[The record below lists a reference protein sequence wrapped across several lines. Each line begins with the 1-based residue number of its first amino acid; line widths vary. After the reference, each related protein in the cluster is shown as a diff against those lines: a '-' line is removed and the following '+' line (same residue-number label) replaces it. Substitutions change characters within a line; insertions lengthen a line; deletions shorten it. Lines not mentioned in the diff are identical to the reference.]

1 MYKAYTSFYTF
12 KMVSGKKT
20 DQQKRILYISFY
32 LPVKMLL
39 LVMLFAIL
47 KIVLPLV
54 CLLCLR
60 YTEKRSIPNKSEK
73 NIEIRKEHQSE

>member
-1 MYKAYTSFYTF
+1 
-12 KMVSGKKT
+12 
-20 DQQKRILYISFY
+20 
-32 LPVKMLL
+32 MLL

-60 YTEKRSIPNKSEK
+60 YTEKRSIPNKLVK
-73 NIEIRKEHQSE
+73 NIENRKEHQSEYEKGLKNETEKINLKWHRSSILHNLSINLVSIYL

>member
-1 MYKAYTSFYTF
+1 
-12 KMVSGKKT
+12 
-20 DQQKRILYISFY
+20 
-32 LPVKMLL
+32 
-39 LVMLFAIL
+39 MLFAIL